1 MHTLSR
7 WPELIVRDR
16 RIMLMAAIGAAIL
29 CAVVQI
35 VLYTTSGDGHGPGSL
50 AGLALNLL
58 LNASLPLV
66 VRLPRTVGALAVVV
80 TTVLALGTGLMPDA
94 VAAQTG
100 PITTPVAT
108 PVVVSFLVTLL
119 PWHQAFAFAAV
130 LALPVIPI
138 WAPSWGNLYEALSS
152 TALPALGA
160 LYLRARH
167 ELVRSLRKR
176 AELAD
181 SERRLLAERAETA
194 ERQRLAAD
202 LHDIVT
208 HHVTEIV
215 LHADA
220 LRVTTRDDDA
230 RTAAEQIRRAGTR
243 TLTELR
249 DLMRVVT
256 TGARP
261 APAGRPQNDTGGD
274 LAALAAADHAALH
287 VEGDPD
293 TVPAVVARAVYR
305 VVQESLTNARKHA
318 PGAPVTVTISYP
330 GDRADVEVRNAPPR
344 RSADPTLTR
353 AGSGMGLTGLDRRVT
368 LLGGTFSAGHDGEGG
383 FTVTASLP
391 ASATRNAATPE
402 PRASGVT

>member
-1 MHTLSR
+1 
-7 WPELIVRDR
+7 
-16 RIMLMAAIGAAIL
+16 MAAIGAAAL
-29 CAVVQI
+29 LAVVQI
-35 VLYTTSGDGHGPGSL
+35 ALYTANVHTRGPGTL
-50 AGLALNLL
+50 AELLLNLL
-58 LNASLPLV
+58 LDASLTLV

-80 TTVLALGTGLMPDA
+80 TTVLALGAGLTPEA
-94 VAAQTG
+94 VTPAA
-100 PITTPVAT
+100 I

-119 PWHQAFAFAAV
+119 PWQQAFAFAAV
-130 LALPVIPI
+130 LALPAIPI
-138 WAPSWGNLYEALSS
+138 WSPSWGNLYMALSS
-152 TALPALGA
+152 TALPALVA
-160 LYLRARH
+160 LYLRARY

-220 LRVTTRDDDA
+220 LRVTTGDDDA
-230 RTAAEQIRRAGTR
+230 RAAAEQIRRVGTR

-261 APAGRPQNDTGGD
+261 LPAGRPDDDTDGD
-274 LAALAAADHAALH
+274 LAALAAADDAALNI
-287 VEGDPD
+287 EGDPG

-318 PGAPVTVTISYP
+318 PGAPVTVTVVYP
-330 GDRADVEVRNAPPR
+330 GDRADVEVRNTAPR
-344 RSADPTLTR
+344 QSADPALTG
-353 AGSGMGLTGLDRRVT
+353 AGSGMGLTGLNRRVT
-368 LLGGTFSAGHDGEGG
+368 LLGGTFSAGDDGKGG
-383 FTVTASLP
+383 FTVTASIP
-391 ASATRNAATPE
+391 APAT
-402 PRASGVT
+402 

>member
-1 MHTLSR
+1 MRIPRRFSR
-7 WPELIVRDR
+7 PELIVSDR
-16 RIMLMAAIGAAIL
+16 RVTLVAAFGAAGL
-29 CAVVQI
+29 LAVLQI
-35 VLYTTSGDGHGPGSL
+35 VLYAAGVSDRGAGSFAEL
-50 AGLALNLL
+50 MLNLL
-58 LNASLPLV
+58 LDASLPLV
-66 VRLPRTVGALAVVV
+66 VRFPRTVGALAIAV
-80 TTVLALGTGLMPDA
+80 TTVLAVGAGLAPGVMTARGDPF
-94 VAAQTG
+94 V
-100 PITTPVAT
+100 TPVAA

-119 PWHQAFAFAAV
+119 PWRQAFAYAAV
-130 LALPVIPI
+130 LALPAIPI
-138 WAPSWGNLYEALSS
+138 WSPSWVALYVALSA
-152 TALPALGA
+152 TALPALLA
-160 LYLRARH
+160 LYLKIRG

-220 LRVTTRDDDA
+220 LRVTTGDDDA
-230 RTAAEQIRRAGTR
+230 RAAAEQIRRVGTR

-261 APAGRPQNDTGGD
+261 VPAGRPDDDTGGD
-274 LAALAAADHAALH
+274 LVTLAAADDAALH
-287 VEGDPD
+287 VEGDPG

-318 PGAPVTVTISYP
+318 PGAPVTVNVVYP
-330 GDRADVEVRNAPPR
+330 GDRADVEVRNAAPR
-344 RSADPTLTR
+344 RSADPALTS
-353 AGSGMGLTGLDRRVT
+353 AGSGMGLTGLNRRVT
-368 LLGGTFSAGHDGEGG
+368 LLGGSFSAGD
-383 FTVTASLP
+383 
-391 ASATRNAATPE
+391 
-402 PRASGVT
+402 

>member
-16 RIMLMAAIGAAIL
+16 RMMLMAAIGAAAL
-29 CAVVQI
+29 LAVVQI
-35 VLYTTSGDGHGPGSL
+35 ALYTANVHTRGPGTL
-50 AGLALNLL
+50 AELLLNLL
-58 LNASLPLV
+58 LDASLTLV

-80 TTVLALGTGLMPDA
+80 TTVLALGAGLTPEA
-94 VAAQTG
+94 VTPAA
-100 PITTPVAT
+100 I

-119 PWHQAFAFAAV
+119 PWQQAFAFAAV
-130 LALPVIPI
+130 LALPAIPI
-138 WAPSWGNLYEALSS
+138 WSPSWGNLYMALSS
-152 TALPALGA
+152 TALPALVA
-160 LYLRARH
+160 LYLRARY

-220 LRVTTRDDDA
+220 LRVTTGDDDA
-230 RTAAEQIRRAGTR
+230 RAAAEQIRRVGTR

-261 APAGRPQNDTGGD
+261 LPAGRPDDDTDGD
-274 LAALAAADHAALH
+274 LAALAAADDAALNI
-287 VEGDPD
+287 EGDPG

-318 PGAPVTVTISYP
+318 PGAPVTVTVVYP
-330 GDRADVEVRNAPPR
+330 GDRADVEVRNTAPR
-344 RSADPTLTR
+344 QSADPALTG
-353 AGSGMGLTGLDRRVT
+353 AGSGMGLTGLNRRVT
-368 LLGGTFSAGHDGEGG
+368 LLGGTFSAGDDGKGG
-383 FTVTASLP
+383 FTVTASIP
-391 ASATRNAATPE
+391 APAT
-402 PRASGVT
+402 